1 MGNATS
7 SILRQIQR
15 FNGSSQRA
23 SNNPA
28 GPTAG
33 IVVFITS
40 ALLAT
45 ASGTAKDVDWNEKLE
60 DWAQNSEAVLLGR
73 LVEVSPQLEPLGEKS
88 FAAAGKIK
96 VRRYFKGGSNESSIE
111 VEFHTSTPFRRGPES
126 EDVVYFIDNRLE
138 NGRYLM
144 HPWRWSGSL
153 WRSAE
158 EAVFRTDKATRIENM
173 PRPEK
178 PDKKVSLSVAA
189 DDGQGRALTSIHIS
203 SYSDL
208 ELLAQLENHDNR
220 KHTVMPPLDGSFV
233 HWRYPYY
240 DLEILDANGVAV
252 PRRPLGRC
260 GNVNSW
266 KKRDFVS
273 LAAGEVFR
281 FRIPPNGYSYELV
294 KGRYK
299 LRVKYTARRSLRL
312 KGLSGDN
319 EKGVGRLV
327 WMVWQG
333 AVYSNWIEIT
343 IADKEH
349 ED

>member
-7 SILRQIQR
+7 SILWQTQR

-23 SNNPA
+23 SNKLA
-28 GPTAG
+28 GLLAST
-33 IVVFITS
+33 VLFLTS
-40 ALLAT
+40 GVIAT
-45 ASGTAKDVDWNEKLE
+45 ASGAGKDVDWNAKLE
-60 DWAQNSEAVLLGR
+60 DWTRNSEVVLLGR
-73 LVEVSPQLEPLGEKS
+73 LAEVQPQAEPLSEQS
-88 FAAAGKIK
+88 FAAVGKIK
-96 VRRYFKGGSNESSIE
+96 VRRYLKGQPEASSIE
-111 VEFHTSTPFRRGPES
+111 VEFHTSSPFRREPES
-126 EDVVYFIDNRLE
+126 EDVVYFIEKRLE

-144 HPWRWSGSL
+144 HPWRWSGSM

-158 EAVFRTDKATRIENM
+158 EAVFRTDKRTRIESM

-178 PDKKVSLSVAA
+178 PDKQISLSVAA

-208 ELLAQLENHDNR
+208 ELLAQSENHDNR
-220 KHTVMPPLDGSFV
+220 NNTVMPPLDGSFV

-240 DLEILDANGVAV
+240 DLEILDVNGVAV
-252 PRRPLGRC
+252 RRRPVARC
-260 GNVNSW
+260 GNVNAW

-281 FRIPPNGYSYELV
+281 FRIPVNPYSYELA
-294 KGRYK
+294 KGQYK
-299 LRVKYTARRSLRL
+299 LRVTYTAKRSLRL

-319 EKGVGRLV
+319 EEGVGQLV
-327 WMVWQG
+327 RSVWQG
-333 AVYSNWIEIT
+333 IVYSNWIEIT
-343 IADKEH
+343 IADQEQ